1 MTFVYVFGAGVL
13 VGGALSY
20 LFASAVIA
28 DVKALVADIK
38 KHL

>member
-1 MTFVYVFGAGVL
+1 MTFVYVFVAGVF

-20 LFASAVIA
+20 LFARSVIN